1 MIAPLQPFAL
11 RGFLWYQGESNV
23 DRPNEYEELFPAM
36 IRSWR
41 SNWGDDTLPFYFVQ
55 IPNYADEDPN
65 GRKWARLR
73 EAQTKALELP
83 RTGMAVAI
91 DVGDPGDLHPK
102 TKMPIGVRLAHIA
115 KTEIYDIPSDS
126 SGPVFARAT
135 REGDAMR
142 VSFTHATTGLVAHHR
157 PAQALELAG
166 ADRIFHPAQGRI
178 ERDTIVVTSPLVKE
192 PVAVRYAWT
201 NAPDANLYNGSGLPA
216 EPFRS
221 DDW

>member
-1 MIAPLQPFAL
+1 
-11 RGFLWYQGESNV
+11 
-23 DRPNEYEELFPAM
+23 
-36 IRSWR
+36 
-41 SNWGDDTLPFYFVQ
+41 
-55 IPNYADEDPN
+55 
-65 GRKWARLR
+65 
-73 EAQTKALELP
+73 
-83 RTGMAVAI
+83 
-91 DVGDPGDLHPK
+91 
-102 TKMPIGVRLAHIA
+102 
-115 KTEIYDIPSDS
+115 
-126 SGPVFARAT
+126 
-135 REGDAMR
+135 MR

-157 PAQALELAG
+157 PPQALELAG